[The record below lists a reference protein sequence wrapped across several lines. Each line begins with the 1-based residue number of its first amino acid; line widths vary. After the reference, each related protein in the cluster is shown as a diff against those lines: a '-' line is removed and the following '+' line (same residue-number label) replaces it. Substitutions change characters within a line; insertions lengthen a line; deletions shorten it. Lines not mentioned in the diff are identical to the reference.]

1 MLPPGTQPQEP
12 PKHQQESLPP
22 QIEPLNEDI
31 SVSSTWLAFP
41 QWQHIDDDPQAQS
54 ATPQDLANRVAY
66 LIDLYTA
73 RGTNGLD
80 LLLCL
85 QDDFKGWTSGT
96 FMGMPQGLLSELR
109 SLLQERGVSFGQV
122 MGGSSADILSQGLG
136 LGLGLGVDGCEGF
149 AGGTVGESLEVEGG
163 WSFLAGGG
171 DGVPRVGQAACVSVA
186 MESAL
191 EGLDGQDARYGQVQP
206 CFHENA
212 AGEYVYG
219 RQCSFDLD
227 GLEGGSEWSPLVHCR
242 GQEPLVYPFVSWS
255 PAHVPGI
262 DDQQSFFDVPVQAPI
277 EREPQVHGS
286 HTESLSVRPLAQ
298 RGRDDQQQSYREV
311 PRQPPTERKPHN
323 SDTVSERPLDQGP
336 GSGAQRECYYR
347 PPEPF
352 ADYNAVDK
360 VLRDAASSYR
370 PMERVIPKE
379 EPFLAIDM

>member
-1 MLPPGTQPQEP
+1 MPPPGTSPQPP
-12 PKHQQESLPP
+12 PKQESPPP
-22 QIEPLNEDI
+22 QIEHFNGDI
-31 SVSSTWLAFP
+31 SPAWLASP
-41 QWQHIDDDPQAQS
+41 QWQHIEPTPQRP
-54 ATPQDLANRVAY
+54 TPQDLANRVAY

-96 FMGMPQGLLSELR
+96 FMGMPQGLLRELR

-122 MGGSSADILSQGLG
+122 MGGSSADILSQS

-149 AGGTVGESLEVEGG
+149 AGGAVGESLEVEGG

-212 AGEYVYG
+212 PGEYVYG
-219 RQCSFDLD
+219 RQYSFGLD
-227 GLEGGSEWSPLVHCR
+227 GLEGGSEWSPLVHCG

-323 SDTVSERPLDQGP
+323 SDTVSERPLGQRP
-336 GSGAQRECYYR
+336 GSGAQQECYYR
-347 PPEPF
+347 PPEPL

>member
-1 MLPPGTQPQEP
+1 MPPPGTQPQEP

-22 QIEPLNEDI
+22 QIEPLNEDT
-31 SVSSTWLAFP
+31 SVSSTWLALP
-41 QWQHIDDDPQAQS
+41 QWQHIDPQAQS

-96 FMGMPQGLLSELR
+96 FMGMPQSLLRELR
-109 SLLQERGVSFGQV
+109 CLLQERGVSFGQV
-122 MGGSSADILSQGLG
+122 MGDSSAEILSQGLG

-149 AGGTVGESLEVEGG
+149 AGLC
-163 WSFLAGGG
+163 WG
-171 DGVPRVGQAACVSVA
+171 DGRGWGTSEETVITACVSVA

-212 AGEYVYG
+212 PGEYVYG

-227 GLEGGSEWSPLVHCR
+227 GLEGGSEWSPLVHCG

-286 HTESLSVRPLAQ
+286 HTDSLSVRPLAQ
-298 RGRDDQQQSYREV
+298 RPGRDDQQQSYREV

-323 SDTVSERPLDQGP
+323 SDTVSERPLGQRP
-336 GSGAQRECYYR
+336 GSGAQQECYYR
-347 PPEPF
+347 PPEPL

>member
-1 MLPPGTQPQEP
+1 MPPPGTQP
-12 PKHQQESLPP
+12 QESLPP

-31 SVSSTWLAFP
+31 SVSSTWLALP
-41 QWQHIDDDPQAQS
+41 QWQHIDPQAQS

-85 QDDFKGWTSGT
+85 QDDFKGWTSST
-96 FMGMPQGLLSELR
+96 FMGMPQGLLRELR

-122 MGGSSADILSQGLG
+122 MGDSSADILSQS

-149 AGGTVGESLEVEGG
+149 AGGAVGESLEVEGG

-219 RQCSFDLD
+219 RQYSFDLD
-227 GLEGGSEWSPLVHCR
+227 GLEGGSEWSPLVHCG
-242 GQEPLVYPFVSWS
+242 GQEPFVYPFVSWS

-286 HTESLSVRPLAQ
+286 HTESLLVRPLAE
-298 RGRDDQQQSYREV
+298 RPGRDDQQQSYREV

-323 SDTVSERPLDQGP
+323 SDTVSERPLGQ
-336 GSGAQRECYYR
+336 GSGSSAQQECYYR
-347 PPEPF
+347 PPEPL